1 MQYLLS
7 SVKSIEPSLRPNRRP
22 RSSSAQQ
29 GAIMSVGCV
38 RERLAVL
45 DDHLH
50 LNALVRK
57 VVAVLR
63 TADDQPNGQAMLARV
78 RAEGTSERSVA
89 ESVGKGGWCV
99 GVWGGWWW
107 WWGTSTLSS
116 MQWAWKASLSASSS
130 PQSRHLIRFTRFC
143 FARRA
148 ASALCARAISSPAA
162 SQSVPT

>member
-78 RAEGTSERSVA
+78 RAEGTSERGVA
-89 ESVGKGGWCV
+89 ESVAKGGL
-99 GVWGGWWW
+99 G
-107 WWGTSTLSS
+107 GTSTLSS
-116 MQWAWKASLSASSS
+116 MQWAWNASLSASSS